1 MNARHLFAPP
11 NTSADPD
18 DDDSMD
24 DMIDGDRQLTTD
36 SDAIDGG
43 LNDSDLGS
51 PREAE
56 VDDSLREDSVS
67 SDDAFLS
74 GLPDAH

>member
-1 MNARHLFAPP
+1 MNTPP
-11 NTSADPD
+11 NTSADADLD

-51 PREAE
+51 PREDGLE
-56 VDDSLREDSVS
+56 DSLGEGSVS
-67 SDDAFLS
+67 SDDASIS
-74 GLPDAH
+74 GLPDAR

>member
-1 MNARHLFAPP
+1 MTTPP
-11 NTSADPD
+11 NTSADVDDLD

-24 DMIDGDRQLTTD
+24 DMIDGDRQLSTD

-51 PREAE
+51 PRDA
-56 VDDSLREDSVS
+56 DLSDSLGEGSFS
-67 SDDAFLS
+67 SDDASLS
-74 GLPDAH
+74 GLPGGC